1 MPEEE
6 QPDWS
11 ALACLIALLQLA
23 IEVAQARGY
32 S

>member
-1 MPEEE
+1 MSGEE

-23 IEVAQARGY
+23 IEVAQALG
-32 S
+32 SS